1 VKLTAPTGADRSDV
15 CPRCAAACSAPCNL
29 RVVPPRRGRPLE
41 ASRLFFGSPT
51 IGPGG
56 QTVQLP
62 SVQAVR
68 SIAIGPGGRPGGPN
82 YRRSGSPAQTTLGR
96 DLPRQTTLGRDLP
109 GSPGSPQSIAPKL
122 PSVGIS
128 NWISRQT
135 TLGRDLWISNYPRS
149 GSPTT
154 RRRTGS
160 PATSITSTRS
170 ASSDAV
176 PMPSWPGSETPTK
189 GSASRASR
197 PDRGDRTEDSFRGS
211 PNHRAQTTLGR
222 DLPVPDRGRG
232 RWPRRFARP
241 AASPQGGRSSRRD
254 PRARAAGASER

>member
-1 VKLTAPTGADRSDV
+1 VPTLRSRLQRPV
-15 CPRCAAACSAPCNL
+15 QSPRRS
-29 RVVPPRRGRPLE
+29 PRRGRPLE

-149 GSPTT
+149 GSP
-154 RRRTGS
+154 
-160 PATSITSTRS
+160 
-170 ASSDAV
+170 
-176 PMPSWPGSETPTK
+176 
-189 GSASRASR
+189 
-197 PDRGDRTEDSFRGS
+197 
-211 PNHRAQTTLGR
+211 GR
-222 DLPVPDRGRG
+222 DLPRVVFG
-232 RWPRRFARP
+232 
-241 AASPQGGRSSRRD
+241 D
-254 PRARAAGASER
+254 PRSIAPKLPSVGISEPLLSGATHSRCWPAVPCPAS